1 MEHPTLIPP
10 PLGLYVHI
18 PWCVRKCPYCDF
30 NSHQQ
35 PASLPEAQ
43 YIAALLQD
51 FRLDLPMVQ
60 GRKLD
65 SIFIGGGTPSLFSAP
80 GYAQLLDGLKHEIAF
95 ADDIEITL
103 EANPGTFETRKFA
116 GYREAGINR
125 LSIGIQSF
133 NDLHLQKLG
142 RIHGSEEALKATAI
156 AKAAGFSNCNLDLM
170 FGLPGQSH
178 NEAMLDLQ
186 TAIACSPTHISW
198 YQLTIE
204 PNTEFFRFPPA
215 VPEDDAVAQMQ
226 ESGISLLAQ
235 HGYRR
240 YEISAYAKSHCQ
252 SRHNR
257 NYWEF
262 GDYIGIGA
270 GAHGKFTRMENSS
283 ITRTRKKKM
292 PAHYLESPDNFTAEA
307 SAVPLAELPLEFM
320 MNALRLTDGVA
331 SSYYA
336 ARTGESLESIR
347 PALQK
352 LQSSGLLAE
361 CSERLQPTE
370 KGLNYLNEM
379 LVHFVPEPR
388 KPI

>member
-1 MEHPTLIPP
+1 MTTQTLP

-35 PASLPEAQ
+35 PAALPEAE

-51 FRLDLPMVQ
+51 FRLDMHMVQ
-60 GRKLD
+60 GRQLD
-65 SIFIGGGTPSLFSAP
+65 SIFIGGGTPSLFSADS
-80 GYAQLLDGLKHEIAF
+80 YAALLNGLKHEIRF

-103 EANPGTFETRKFA
+103 EANPGTFEMEKFA
-116 GYREAGINR
+116 GYRQAGINR

-133 NDLHLQKLG
+133 NELHLQKLG
-142 RIHGSEEALKATAI
+142 RIHGSDEALKATAI

-170 FGLPGQSH
+170 FGLPGQNL
-178 NEAMLDLQ
+178 NEAMQDLQ
-186 TAIACSPTHISW
+186 TAIACNPTHISW

-204 PNTEFFRFPPA
+204 PNTEFFRYPPV
-215 VPEDDAVAQMQ
+215 VPEDDAVAHMQ
-226 ESGISLLAQ
+226 ESGINLLAQ

-240 YEISAYAKSHCQ
+240 YEISAYSKPHCQ

-257 NYWEF
+257 NYWKF

-270 GAHGKFTRMENSS
+270 GAHGKFTQAATHT

-292 PAHYLESPDNFTAEA
+292 PGHYLEDPANFTAETTP
-307 SAVPLAELPLEFM
+307 VPAAELPLEFM
-320 MNALRLTDGVA
+320 MNALRLTEGVPA
-331 SSYYA
+331 SYYA
-336 ARTGESLESIR
+336 ARTFQRPEEIR

-352 LQSSGLLAE
+352 LQAAGLLRDN
-361 CSERLQPTE
+361 SKRLQPTE
-370 KGLNYLNEM
+370 KGLNYLNEI
-379 LVHFVPEPR
+379 LVHFVTDN
-388 KPI
+388 